1 MIKFKFSHF
10 YKTYW
15 VFNYKNFQLI
25 CFDLLEYSVEDIMDY
40 RDILF
45 NFGRVEVYKGDKLKK
60 TIYTDLD
67 LEIPPNNN

>member
-1 MIKFKFSHF
+1 
-10 YKTYW
+10 
-15 VFNYKNFQLI
+15 
-25 CFDLLEYSVEDIMDY
+25 MDY

>member
-10 YKTYW
+10 FKTHW